1 MPVNTKTLQ
10 QLFDGQLGPIA
21 AQEARGAAVRAG
33 KGILQ
38 DALSGLFG
46 RSSSSQIDKF
56 RSEISS
62 SGVARTNM
70 FEVKLSPPGQV
81 NNALA
86 QSLVLRCES
95 MAMPGI
101 NLATVDDNNI
111 YGPTR
116 SIVEG
121 VTYADEAGLT
131 FLMDK
136 NYEIRKYF
144 QAWIELAYNPS
155 SWNLKYYDDYA
166 SGHIEIYQLD
176 QNHQPVFGVKLWE
189 AYPKNYGPIE
199 LSQANNEL
207 VKLTVNFNYRY
218 WSDIGTYGAAEPSS
232 VPSFSLPDAN
242 GVVPDLSQFPIKPA
256 IPQSTSPVRDVSLE
270 P

>member
-1 MPVNTKTLQ
+1 MASNTKTLQ

-21 AQEARGAAVRAG
+21 SQEARGAAVRAG
-33 KGILQ
+33 RGTLQ
-38 DALSGLFG
+38 DSLSGPSG

-62 SGVARTNM
+62 SEVARTNM
-70 FEVKLSPPGQV
+70 FEVRLAPPGQV

-131 FLMDK
+131 FIMDK
-136 NYEIRKYF
+136 TYEIRKYF
-144 QAWIELAYNPS
+144 QAWIELAYNPA

-166 SGHIEIYQLD
+166 SGHIEVYQLD
-176 QNHQPVFGVKLWE
+176 QNHQPLFGVKLWE

-199 LSQANNEL
+199 LSQTNNEV

-218 WSDIGTYGAAEPSS
+218 WSDIGIYGAAEPSS
-232 VPSFSLPDAN
+232 VPSFGLPDVN
-242 GVVPDLSQFPIKPA
+242 GVLPDLSQFPIRPA
-256 IPQSTSPVRDVSLE
+256 IQQSITPTRDVSLE